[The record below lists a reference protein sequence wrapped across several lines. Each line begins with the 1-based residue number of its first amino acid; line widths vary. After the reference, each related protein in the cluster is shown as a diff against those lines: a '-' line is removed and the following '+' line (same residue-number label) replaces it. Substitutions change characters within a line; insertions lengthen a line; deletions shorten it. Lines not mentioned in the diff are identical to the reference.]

1 MQEKFEEAARDL
13 QALMKAH
20 GEDDEMKAE
29 LSNCMKRMVGQKKKQ
44 AEEAKRREEEKK
56 NRPKIQE
63 VEAPAFKKI

>member
-1 MQEKFEEAARDL
+1 
-13 QALMKAH
+13 MKAH
-20 GEDDEMKAE
+20 GEDDDMKLE

-63 VEAPAFKKI
+63 VETPAYKKVQI